1 MKMTEDK
8 NLSLTIAHWED
19 ALGCSGYRLTR
30 PRRAILRVIAG
41 SSRPLTPVGIFDQAR
56 ALNPS
61 IGLVTVYRTID
72 RLVDLNL
79 VERVHLSNS
88 CQTIFRGTQEHRHL
102 LVCSNCGNSA
112 YFDGLDIEE
121 KFSEIGQTLGYQ
133 VTHHW
138 LQLEGLCRNCQERS
152 SS

>member
-1 MKMTEDK
+1 MTTEIT
-8 NLSLTIAHWED
+8 LLPTIAHWEETLS
-19 ALGCSGYRLTR
+19 ASGCRLTR

-41 SSRPLTPVGIFDQAR
+41 SSRPLTPVEIFDQAR
-56 ALNPS
+56 VLNPS

-72 RLVDLNL
+72 RLAELNL
-79 VERVHLSNS
+79 VERVHLSDS

-102 LVCSNCGNSA
+102 LICSACGDSA

-121 KFSEIGQTLGYQ
+121 KFSDIGQALGYQ

-138 LQLEGLCRNCQERS
+138 LQLEGVCRNCQKRS
-152 SS
+152 FS